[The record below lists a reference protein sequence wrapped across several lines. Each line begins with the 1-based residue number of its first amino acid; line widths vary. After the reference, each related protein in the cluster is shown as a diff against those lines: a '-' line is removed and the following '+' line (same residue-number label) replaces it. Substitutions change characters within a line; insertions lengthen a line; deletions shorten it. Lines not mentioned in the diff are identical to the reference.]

1 MKRKNKLTAA
11 ATILAVTL
19 IIATGLL
26 TQDPVRDLEQDE
38 VYATFQT
45 GQSEAWA
52 VLEVANS
59 ETEKA
64 EGLMNVTEL
73 GRNEGMLF
81 NYTEEDLR
89 AFWMKNTL
97 IPLDIIF
104 LNENREVINVE
115 TAYPEP
121 NTSEQELK
129 RYRSEEPAK
138 YVIEVKA
145 GFTENKSIKKGT
157 EITWRK

>member
-1 MKRKNKLTAA
+1 MKRKDNFITAA
-11 ATILAVTL
+11 LLVAVTA
-19 IIATGLL
+19 IITTGLM
-26 TQDPVRDLEQDE
+26 TQETEEQLGKDK

-45 GQSEAWA
+45 GNREAWA
-52 VLEVANS
+52 VLEVANN
-59 ETEKA
+59 ETEKT

-73 GRNEGMLF
+73 GKHEGMLF